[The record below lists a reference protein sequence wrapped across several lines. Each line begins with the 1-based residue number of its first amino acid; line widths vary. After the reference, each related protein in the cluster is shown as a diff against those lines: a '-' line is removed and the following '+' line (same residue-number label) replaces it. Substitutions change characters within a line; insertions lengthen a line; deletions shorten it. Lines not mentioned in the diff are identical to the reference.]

1 MKTAQILLGI
11 SAGVATGLGVAL
23 MNRDK
28 KASNQF
34 DTQTRRPTGANSEVE
49 REINKIKQSVNDIVN
64 YISQIKS
71 ESTEFGSSTGDE
83 VKTMIDDFKSDIDPN
98 MKHLVSQIEN
108 LQNRGEENSK
118 TFENDKDK

>member
-71 ESTEFGSSTGDE
+71 ESTEFGSSIGDE
-83 VKTMIDDFKSDIDPN
+83 VKTMIGDFKSDIDPN
-98 MKHLVSQIEN
+98 IKHLQSHIEN
-108 LQNRGEENSK
+108 LQNRGEEISK